1 MAGALQGL
9 LAPRERPWNPEACH
23 SLSEVSTTVFLP
35 SFFPVSPLP
44 VANKEWGIETVLFK
58 VLLSQD
64 FKILD
69 LGGAR
74 ENLVFSPE

>member
-1 MAGALQGL
+1 ME
-9 LAPRERPWNPEACH
+9 PR
-23 SLSEVSTTVFLP
+23 SLSFIPSEVSVSFLTL
-35 SFFPVSPLP
+35 FFPVSPLP

-74 ENLVFSPE
+74 ENLIFSPE